1 MLKIKKILN
10 NFKVLETKQRELGI
24 KDKQKFN

>member
-10 NFKVLETKQRELGI
+10 NFKVLEIKQRELRI